1 MKSTKDK
8 VTFYNGYS
16 YRTNSIFLICNYDKN
31 KREKDIPFI
40 FLKKKQ
46 VIYVV
51 DV

>member
-1 MKSTKDK
+1 M
-8 VTFYNGYS
+8 VIAIEPILF
-16 YRTNSIFLICNYDKN
+16 FLICNYDKN